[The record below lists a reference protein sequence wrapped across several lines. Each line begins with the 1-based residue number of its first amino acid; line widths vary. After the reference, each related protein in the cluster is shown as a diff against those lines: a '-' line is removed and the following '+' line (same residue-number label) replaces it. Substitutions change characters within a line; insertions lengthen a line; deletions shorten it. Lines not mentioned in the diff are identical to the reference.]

1 LVNANTKKV
10 WKVIHLPE
18 DIVATWQPDLKF
30 QKLHEIGEIAT
41 NNAFSLERPTPQA
54 FLWILACEW
63 VLKKFCHPI
72 PRVYPSTLSLKCLLP
87 LLEKISYPEPTMA
100 WVRYCVQVG
109 LSQVF

>member
-1 LVNANTKKV
+1 MKV

-63 VLKKFCHPI
+63 VLKKFCHPF

-100 WVRYCVQVG
+100 WVRYCVRVG